1 MSDEERIKKLIENH
15 DENLLRLEERSKE
28 KRKHAKSLHPL
39 SCYFLPGDEYCKY
52 NTDDVE
58 FLNYLKRYTVTM
70 ERAQKEL
77 NLVRIQSDK
86 WGHDY
91 KAIRD
96 VYVNDF
102 FPAISNAKI
111 KKEVAHNLFISL
123 LEYAT
128 ANSLTDEGTANV
140 IKQISEIINSKTIP
154 TSNDL
159 GGVDEQFNDIKEYIN
174 YTTAKTN
181 YKNLNNFYGN
191 LANYLHYELQDK
203 AIEQLDPVVLKS
215 KKLQNMTYDLTAYP
229 KWFIA
234 LMDLL
239 PINIS
244 SLLLDWMDSLSI
256 NTHKKAREKFTY
268 SYNKYQGEEEFFTP
282 EEQNRIYGVIK
293 KYNPGPY
300 LFWRKAPSNPYEIP
314 PDYENNTN
322 NLLNMENNNSL
333 QNEENLSVAMQDT
346 EQSVNAE
353 IKNNTVDISSEV
365 KRILADTID
374 DFVQLRGFKKNK
386 IT

>member
-39 SCYFLPGDEYCKY
+39 SCYILPDDEYCKY

-91 KAIRD
+91 KAIRG

-140 IKQISEIINSKTIP
+140 IKQTSEIINSKTIP

-203 AIEQLDPVVLKS
+203 ALEQLDPVVLKS

-256 NTHKKAREKFTY
+256 NIHKKAREKFTY

-314 PDYENNTN
+314 PTDSTNNFLNYENNVP
-322 NLLNMENNNSL
+322 L
-333 QNEENLSVAMQDT
+333 QNTELNTFDSQQETVLSGNTDVK
-346 EQSVNAE
+346 NAS
-353 IKNNTVDISSEV
+353 IDISAEV
-365 KRILADTID
+365 KRVLADTID
-374 DFVQLRGFKKNK
+374 DFVQLKGFRKNK

>member
-39 SCYFLPGDEYCKY
+39 SCYFLPDDEYCKY

-91 KAIRD
+91 KAIRG
-96 VYVNDF
+96 VYVDDF

-191 LANYLHYELQDK
+191 LANYLHHELHDK
-203 AIEQLDPVVLKS
+203 AIEQIDPVVLKYKDTVNSQLDTENLPDWLRFILDKLPHDVGALVWKLYEKSFINFLKS
-215 KKLQNMTYDLTAYP
+215 K
-229 KWFIA
+229 
-234 LMDLL
+234 
-239 PINIS
+239 
-244 SLLLDWMDSLSI
+244 
-256 NTHKKAREKFTY
+256 RESFTY
-268 SYNKYQGEEEFFTP
+268 SYDKYQGEREFFTP
-282 EEQNRIYGVIK
+282 EEQDKLYGVIK